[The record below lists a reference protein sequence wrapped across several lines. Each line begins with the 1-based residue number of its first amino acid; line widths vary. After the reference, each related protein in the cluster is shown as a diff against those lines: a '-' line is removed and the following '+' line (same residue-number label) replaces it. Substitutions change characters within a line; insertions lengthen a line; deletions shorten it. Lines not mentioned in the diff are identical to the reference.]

1 VAEAEPRRPVGVRL
15 GLVEVRAR
23 LGEPLTDNED
33 AELQSF
39 GALGSIAPLVLK
51 VVRLLEV
58 NESDAALRETLLS
71 LYPLVQELLGIP
83 TSEIGED
90 VFEEDQPQQAASK
103 QGTPDKM
110 LAQWLFGNVFIPAGV
125 HVRDGLQSAEV
136 LLKARSAARLA
147 RVDVLSGI
155 EKLALIAKYGS
166 VNLRRLSIV
175 SVHPWPP
182 SPQFQE
188 SPAAHPQSTRAG
200 SLAILSGVIIPSVA
214 LPSQCDVMTDR

>member
-71 LYPLVQELLGIP
+71 LYPLVQ
-83 TSEIGED
+83 TRNTRQD
-90 VFEEDQPQQAASK
+90 VGAMALRQRLHS
-103 QGTPDKM
+103 
-110 LAQWLFGNVFIPAGV
+110 
-125 HVRDGLQSAEV
+125 RR
-136 LLKARSAARLA
+136 RSRS
-147 RVDVLSGI
+147 RRPPICRS
-155 EKLALIAKYGS
+155 S
-166 VNLRRLSIV
+166 VKSPLRRAF
-175 SVHPWPP
+175 
-182 SPQFQE
+182 SP
-188 SPAAHPQSTRAG
+188 G
-200 SLAILSGVIIPSVA
+200 
-214 LPSQCDVMTDR
+214 